1 VASLASFLRT
11 LAIMSSEENT
21 VLEYLKGSPDSY
33 YGRKE
38 IARRAVRRSEFEE
51 NPRWAEAALNALVD
65 QDVLETNDS
74 GAFRIKSKD
83 KYR

>member
-1 VASLASFLRT
+1 MT
-11 LAIMSSEENT
+11 HEEVS

-38 IARRAVRRSEFEE
+38 IARRAIRRTEYEE
-51 NPRWAEAALNALVD
+51 NPRWAEAALTSLVD
-65 QDVLETNDS
+65 REVLETNDS
-74 GAFRIKSKD
+74 GAFRVKTKE